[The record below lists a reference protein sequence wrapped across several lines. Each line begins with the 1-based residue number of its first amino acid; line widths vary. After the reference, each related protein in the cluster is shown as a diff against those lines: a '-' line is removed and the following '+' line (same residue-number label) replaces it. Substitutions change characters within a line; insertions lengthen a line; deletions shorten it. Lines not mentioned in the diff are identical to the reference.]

1 MLHRFREEIPDG
13 VLVDRSLSMTISP
26 IWYLNWYRFGVSTN
40 LRLPEHLASSL
51 KALAEETGKSQQAL
65 IREAIEMYLRDY
77 RLQAYP
83 PEIRHAI
90 TPATTTFEAALARLR
105 ENSSFVSQIDTVST
119 ETLLETL
126 SDLRADRI

>member
-1 MLHRFREEIPDG
+1 
-13 VLVDRSLSMTISP
+13 MTILP
-26 IWYLNWYRFGVSTN
+26 IWYRNWYRFRVSTN
-40 LRLPEHLASSL
+40 LRLPEHLANSL
-51 KALAEETGKSQQAL
+51 KALAKETGKSQQAL

>member
-13 VLVDRSLSMTISP
+13 VLVDRSLSMTISLN
-26 IWYLNWYRFGVSTN
+26 WYHNWYRFSVSTN

-90 TPATTTFEAALARLR
+90 TPATTTFEAALAILR

>member
-13 VLVDRSLSMTISP
+13 VLVDRSLSMTSS
-26 IWYLNWYRFGVSTN
+26 LNWYQYWYRFSVSTN

-51 KALAEETGKSQQAL
+51 KKLAEETGKSQQAL

-90 TPATTTFEAALARLR
+90 TPASRPLVEILQELPDPLPWTGDK
-105 ENSSFVSQIDTVST
+105 S
-119 ETLLETL
+119 LLETL
-126 SDLRADRI
+126 REMREDRV

>member
-1 MLHRFREEIPDG
+1 
-13 VLVDRSLSMTISP
+13 MTISLH
-26 IWYLNWYRFGVSTN
+26 WYQYWYRFSVSMN
-40 LRLPEHLASSL
+40 LRLPEYLASSL
-51 KALAEETGKSQQAL
+51 KSLAQETGKSQQAL

-77 RLQAYP
+77 RVQAYP

-90 TPATTTFEAALARLR
+90 TPATTTFEAALAKLR
-105 ENSSFVSQIDTVST
+105 EDSSFATHIDRVST

>member
-1 MLHRFREEIPDG
+1 MLHRFREDIPDG

-26 IWYLNWYRFGVSTN
+26 IWYLNWYRFSVSTN
-40 LRLPEHLASSL
+40 LRLPEHLANSL
-51 KALAEETGKSQQAL
+51 KALAKETGKSQQAL